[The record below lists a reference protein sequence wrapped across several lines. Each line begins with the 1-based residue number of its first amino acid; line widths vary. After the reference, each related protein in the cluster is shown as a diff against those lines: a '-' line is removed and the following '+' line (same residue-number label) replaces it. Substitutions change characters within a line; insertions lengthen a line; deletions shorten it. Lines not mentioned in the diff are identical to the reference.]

1 MNYMPSLSYK
11 CLSTEF
17 GEIPAYT
24 FSMKVKDLIP
34 MYYVAVRGK
43 DKEEGAVQRVLNSRR
58 ISSIKN
64 YILEGNTFFSS
75 FILNWTDQSDNISVI
90 DGIINVPEIPASIQV
105 IDGQHRLAGFEAA
118 MEEDASVG
126 ETEILVTLCSR
137 LTTQAAARIFLN
149 INTEQ
154 KPVPKS
160 LMYDLFGEIED
171 DETHAINRITD
182 IARDLN
188 DSKTSPFYKQI
199 KFPGTPRGMGSIELS
214 TIVQTLKEHVKPTG
228 TFAKYKIKTYDN
240 QRNLLENYFNS
251 IKYYYDVHKI
261 WNSKTKNPFMKAAGF
276 GGAIDFLTEHLISKC
291 VERKSFTIDTIKSI
305 IALQESSL
313 ITWDELK
320 NHDGKTARKKVKEL
334 LEENVLS
341 SLPSQDE
348 YEF

>member
-1 MNYMPSLSYK
+1 MKKLVYK
-11 CLSTEF
+11 MLKTEF
-17 GEIPAYT
+17 GEIPAFT

-43 DKEEGAVQRVLNSRR
+43 DQEEGAVQRVLNSRR
-58 ISSIKN
+58 ISSIKA

-75 FILNWTDQSDNISVI
+75 FILNWTNQDLEPIEKGETICLPVI
-90 DGIINVPEIPASIQV
+90 PNSIQV

-118 MEEDASVG
+118 LEENHDVG
-126 ETEILVTLCSR
+126 EQEILVTLCSR
-137 LTTQAAARIFLN
+137 LTTKSAAKIFLN

-171 DETHAINRITD
+171 DDTHAINRIAD
-182 IARDLN
+182 IARDMN
-188 DSKTSPFYKQI
+188 DDPTSPFYKQI
-199 KFPGTPRGMGSIELS
+199 KFPGNPRGVGSIELS
-214 TIVQTLKEHVKPTG
+214 TFIQALKEHIKPGG
-228 TFAKYKIKTYDN
+228 TFSKFKIKTYDN
-240 QRNLLENYFNS
+240 QKNLLNNYFNS
-251 IKYYYDVHKI
+251 IKYYYDEQNI
-261 WNSKTKNPFMKAAGF
+261 WVSKTKNPFVKAAGF

-291 VERKSFTIDTIKSI
+291 VERKSFTPETIKNI
-305 IALQESSL
+305 ISLEQSSL